1 MKTLPRPLLG
11 ALPFQGAAR
20 PGAEPLADDLID
32 SRIEVHDSTHIE
44 VKLDYGL
51 DLKRRRN
58 RYRVEM
64 FMFMPMSLGMAPDT
78 YGKKQFYRDIQAY
91 IRLKTP
97 GLALGDLLDP
107 AGEDSPLARLER
119 ELPAAG
125 ADAAAHRALAADMR
139 MVGCLLRSHVRD
151 QVRRACD
158 LLAAVPGEGEAFTR
172 ETLAL
177 VRDAEAVLARFRALR
192 VGDAPALLRETHV
205 FVDEYMSVSSE
216 NFLTRLLLEMDGR
229 EDARPILR
237 EARSVLADLVGAEQR
252 YRAEKGLLT
261 LEPGRESFYV
271 YRRGQLKKFVMGVL
285 FLEITRSEEGHRLLD
300 LFAAIAAGVSMAIA
314 TLGSIWA
321 QQRFLSSTWPF
332 LAAVVL
338 IYMVKDRT
346 KEWLR
351 TYFFRR
357 MTGALADWSERI
369 VDPQGGRVLG
379 RCREAFGFLPLSAVP
394 PEVTALRH
402 RQARSVLE
410 AAGKPEVVF
419 KYEKEITLDASAIR
433 RLGDLPQEI
442 NDILR
447 FNLTRFMARAD
458 DPETA
463 VIAYDP
469 GSDAVEKRICPKVY
483 HLNAVM
489 VLRAEDGRPPSREH
503 VRIILDKRGIL
514 GLEHFPEQA

>member
-1 MKTLPRPLLG
+1 
-11 ALPFQGAAR
+11 
-20 PGAEPLADDLID
+20 
-32 SRIEVHDSTHIE
+32 
-44 VKLDYGL
+44 
-51 DLKRRRN
+51 
-58 RYRVEM
+58 
-64 FMFMPMSLGMAPDT
+64 
-78 YGKKQFYRDIQAY
+78 
-91 IRLKTP
+91 
-97 GLALGDLLDP
+97 
-107 AGEDSPLARLER
+107 EDSPLARLER

-125 ADAAAHRALAADMR
+125 AGNLRLRTLAADLR
-139 MVGCLLRSHVRD
+139 LVGCLVRSHVRD

-158 LLAAVPGEGEAFTR
+158 GLASGEGEAFTR

-177 VRDAEAVLARFRALR
+177 VGDVEAVLGRFRNLQVQA
-192 VGDAPALLRETHV
+192 APALLRETHA

-216 NFLTRLLLEMDGR
+216 NFLTRLLLEMDAR
-229 EDARPILR
+229 EDARPLLR
-237 EARSVLADLVGAEQR
+237 EARTALAERIAAEQR
-252 YRAEKGLLT
+252 YRAAHGLLT

-379 RCREAFGFLPLSAVP
+379 RCREAFGFLPLSQVP
-394 PEVTALRH
+394 AEVAALRH

-433 RLGDLPQEI
+433 RLGALPQEI

-469 GSDAVEKRICPKVY
+469 GTDAVEERTCPKVY
-483 HLNAVM
+483 HLNAVL